1 MMSITLF
8 YLRLFQNPNALSAT
22 KLIFFVSLFRSKITY
37 IRIYRIGCLF
47 FFGLGL
53 FPFTWGRS
61 SLFSTSIE
69 RGIVPGL
76 YLIEHCLGLFWSTG
90 VSVVLDVLK
99 LIFQVE
105 VKGNFNNHNIYI
117 KKKHFE
123 EASAELMNSLS
134 EGVIWL
140 YWIFFKP
147 FTDEKYTVVITNE
160 NSSRGM
166 RAISRGQQVPTQ
178 RIIINPNHL
187 DDWDWLAFAIILSSF
202 R

>member
-1 MMSITLF
+1 MENPSLSSLQYWLVNRSHGMMSITLF

-22 KLIFFVSLFRSKITY
+22 KLIFLLVCFDLKSLFTFYTY
-37 IRIYRIGCLF
+37 LSIF
-47 FFGLGL
+47 FFGLVL
-53 FPFTWGRS
+53 SPVTWGRS
-61 SLFSTSIE
+61 FFFSTSIE

-76 YLIEHCLGLFWSTG
+76 YLIEQCLGLFWSTG

-117 KKKHFE
+117 KIKHFE
-123 EASAELMNSLS
+123 EASAKLMKSLS

-147 FTDEKYTVVITNE
+147 FTDEKYTVVITNK

-166 RAISRGQQVPTQ
+166 RAISRGQQV
-178 RIIINPNHL
+178 L
-187 DDWDWLAFAIILSSF
+187 
-202 R
+202 